1 MQEVECRIFLIFL
14 KFRSLYHMSST
25 RLGYPFIISH
35 NSFLANNNWHGV
47 FVLTVLPLVT
57 LAKKMTVRLPFFW
70 MVRCSGMQ
78 QCKSNGQEHQATG
91 DNGGVR
97 IEGAGPFRRL
107 TTSTMNRAR
116 RNCSTT
122 LVQNLLA
129 VCASVYHQISSQQGG
144 TYNHRVFTITQDQ
157 MDDRGIIPTL
167 GGIDHPTP
175 GGIVAMMAGINPMP
189 GSITPI
195 TCGIIS
201 IIGIIVLLMAAVIVS
216 MMGGRVLTA
225 DGRFPMMGERIGT
238 GNLAGGTVNASAWDW
253 LDGTLLHHLRRVST
267 AYAGVLLD
275 TDGSMKWR
283 RRKKRA

>member
-167 GGIDHPTP
+167 GGIDHLTP
-175 GGIVAMMAGINPMP
+175 GGIVATMGGINPSNAGKHHSNYMWHHFNHRHHCSP
-189 GSITPI
+189 HGNCHCSN
-195 TCGIIS
+195 
-201 IIGIIVLLMAAVIVS
+201 
-216 MMGGRVLTA
+216 
-225 DGRFPMMGERIGT
+225 DGRQSSYNGCQIS
-238 GNLAGGTVNASAWDW
+238 N
-253 LDGTLLHHLRRVST
+253 DG
-267 AYAGVLLD
+267 
-275 TDGSMKWR
+275 
-283 RRKKRA
+283 